1 MDVHLTMKIHVI
13 KICIASLLSCAFV
26 TFARADDTAQVSG
39 VINGKQLQF
48 SPEVRQKLIM
58 ESVSLLASSSYSSL
72 HDSSTNKLHFEDA
85 AKQSHLTI
93 IFSKPQTIEVQL
105 EKMKVE
111 VKEMVITLPLSSGDI
126 WVRSGASTSYFAMFT
141 PDASYKLEATLKEV
155 QKP

>member
-1 MDVHLTMKIHVI
+1 MRKLFTLFYL
-13 KICIASLLSCAFV
+13 AAFV
-26 TFARADDTAQVSG
+26 TIARADDTAQVSG
-39 VINGKQLQF
+39 VIDGKQLQI
-48 SPEVRQKLIM
+48 SPEVRQKLIT
-58 ESVSLLASSSYSSL
+58 ESVSLLASCSYSSL

-93 IFSKPQTIEVQL
+93 TFSKPQIVEVQL

-126 WVRSGASTSYFAMFT
+126 WVRSDASASYFAMFT
-141 PDASYKLEATLKEV
+141 PETFYKLEATLKEV